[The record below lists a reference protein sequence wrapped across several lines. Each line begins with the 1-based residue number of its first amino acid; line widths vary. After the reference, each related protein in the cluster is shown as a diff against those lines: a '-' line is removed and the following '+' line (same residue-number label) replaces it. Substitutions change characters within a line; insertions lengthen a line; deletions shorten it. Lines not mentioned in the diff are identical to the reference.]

1 MKGETDATVIKNF
14 NNEATSISTKLGH
27 SICKLCF
34 DVIKMSEVSLNDDY
48 SEGGVKSGSVKSE
61 SDSFLDDDSEPGS
74 ALARQLLDALTPAAL
89 SKLRRAFRKTKERS
103 QSQDIDRRV
112 EEVMRLAAAEEGIEF
127 APTAPHTSLALS
139 LDREGFILAI
149 NNIFGRHRY
158 EPHANA
164 LFNSLDAWGAGRVW
178 WRQLLAHLLVTAP
191 PRWTPL
197 KDVTVKKLQHCK
209 RETIV
214 KFVTIETNESFCY
227 AAVSRG
233 GRVGLYDG
241 RLKLLQSY
249 EVFYDRTGV
258 RKRVKNCWI
267 TDAIYMSDSL
277 SFLLAASDRSLAVY
291 DASTLAHALRY
302 CITGLPH
309 IPTCVA
315 YLRSSLCSYAELA
328 LGTARG
334 DIVRVRFRHALPAAD
349 TATIYFWRELSS
361 PPYTSYISITTWRRV
376 HVRAVRRLGYSGN
389 VVWSCSHDSDVS
401 VRARHMPG
409 KLDDYVFKVQ
419 RGVSCFHVV
428 PALHMLA
435 TGSAD
440 GTVRLWDMTQSSPFA
455 KLPAPAR
462 AAVLDVKVIADMEVV
477 IAFCSNCWLHIWDL
491 NEESLLQT
499 IKIKFPFLGVLGK
512 KVEFGAYC
520 IHPGP
525 ALKKTVA
532 AESPS
537 TSRGS
542 SVARGSSGGL
552 QLLEEEDEEIKD
564 MRDVEYSLS
573 HRAAILVTCCD
584 YVCTVPLAE
593 STEPRPAPGDTLQA
607 RRPHAWDVPLSST
620 ATSTPRH
627 HSLGPSKSL
636 QYSHTPRS
644 RTPTPLGAHTPRSRT
659 PRLLGAHTP
668 RSRTPR
674 PLEAQTPRS
683 PSRTPFDKLPE
694 LPAKLPIEDLD
705 LEKLLEN
712 AGLQGILEKDF
723 VLMKGLKH
731 DLNMKLAEMEAN
743 REAMASAVAA
753 GAPYLA
759 LRTYEMEPLA
769 PIDEMTDAYARAMR
783 LFPPSS
789 TMGTPTGS
797 TGSTPRRARSRTST
811 NV

>member
-1 MKGETDATVIKNF
+1 M
-14 NNEATSISTKLGH
+14 ISTKLGH

-48 SEGGVKSGSVKSE
+48 SEGGVKNGSLRSE
-61 SDSFLDDDSEPGS
+61 SEDSLLDEDSEPGS

-89 SKLRRAFRKTKERS
+89 SKLRRAFRRTKDNSR
-103 QSQDIDRRV
+103 SQDIDRRV
-112 EEVMRLAAAEEGIEF
+112 EDVMRLAAAEEGIEF
-127 APTAPHTSLALS
+127 APAPSHTSLALS
-139 LDREGFILAI
+139 LDREGFIQAI
-149 NNIFGRHRY
+149 NNIFGTSLLIITMSEASTSPPHLAHLTHHRY
-158 EPHANA
+158 EPHANS

-178 WRQLLAHLLVTAP
+178 WHQLLARLLVTAP

-214 KFVTIETNESFCY
+214 KFVTIETNTSFCY

-241 RLKLLQSY
+241 RLKLLHSY

-315 YLRSSLCSYAELA
+315 YLPSSLSSYAELG

-334 DIVRVRFRHALPAAD
+334 DVVRVRFRHSLPAAD

-376 HVRAVRRLGYSGN
+376 HARAVRRLGYSGN

-419 RGVSCFHVV
+419 RGVTCFHVV

-440 GTVRLWDMTQSSPFA
+440 GTVRLWDITQSSPFA
-455 KLPAPAR
+455 KLLAPAR

-525 ALKKTVA
+525 ALKKTVS

-552 QLLEEEDEEIKD
+552 LLLEEEEEEIKD
-564 MRDVEYSLS
+564 KRDVYYLATEDLRLKIYLSSREYSLS
-573 HRAAILVTCCD
+573 HRAAVLVTCCD
-584 YVCTVPLAE
+584 CVCTVPLAE
-593 STEPRPAPGDTLQA
+593 PAEPRPPPGDTLQA
-607 RRPHAWDVPLSST
+607 RRPHAWDIPLSTT
-620 ATSTPRH
+620 ATSTPRR
-627 HSLGPSKSL
+627 HSLHPS
-636 QYSHTPRS
+636 YTPRP
-644 RTPTPLGAHTPRSRT
+644 RTPGPLGAHTPRSRT
-659 PRLLGAHTP
+659 PGPLEAHTP
-668 RSRTPR
+668 RSR
-674 PLEAQTPRS
+674 
-683 PSRTPFDKLPE
+683 SRTPFDKLPE

-705 LEKLLEN
+705 LETLLEN
-712 AGLQGILEKDF
+712 AGLRGILEKDF

-769 PIDEMTDAYARAMR
+769 PVDEMTDAYARVMR
-783 LFPPSS
+783 LLMFK
-789 TMGTPTGS
+789 
-797 TGSTPRRARSRTST
+797 
-811 NV
+811 

>member
-1 MKGETDATVIKNF
+1 
-14 NNEATSISTKLGH
+14 
-27 SICKLCF
+27 
-34 DVIKMSEVSLNDDY
+34 MSEVSFNDEY
-48 SEGGVKSGSVKSE
+48 SEGGLKSGSVKSE
-61 SDSFLDDDSEPGS
+61 SEDSLLDEDSEPGS
-74 ALARQLLDALTPAAL
+74 ALARQLLDALAPAAL
-89 SKLRRAFRKTKERS
+89 SKLRRAFRRTKENSR
-103 QSQDIDRRV
+103 SQDIDRRV

-127 APTAPHTSLALS
+127 APAPPHTSLALS
-139 LDREGFILAI
+139 LDREGFIQAI
-149 NNIFGRHRY
+149 NNIFGQHKY

-164 LFNSLDAWGAGRVW
+164 LFNSLDAWGAGRIW
-178 WRQLLAHLLVTAP
+178 WRQLLARLLVMAP
-191 PRWTPL
+191 PRWTPP
-197 KDVTVKKLQHCK
+197 KDITVKKLQHCK

-214 KFVTIETNESFCY
+214 KLVTIETTESFCY
-227 AAVSRG
+227 AAVTRG

-241 RLKLLQSY
+241 RLKLLHSY

-315 YLRSSLCSYAELA
+315 YLPSSLSSYAELA

-334 DIVRVRFRHALPAAD
+334 DIVRVRFRHSLPAAD
-349 TATIYFWRELSS
+349 TATIYFWREISS
-361 PPYTSYISITTWRRV
+361 PPHTSYISITTWRRV
-376 HVRAVRRLGYSGN
+376 HTRAVRRLGYSGN

-419 RGVSCFHVV
+419 RGVSCFHVI

-440 GTVRLWDMTQSSPFA
+440 GTVRLWDITQPSPFA
-455 KLPAPAR
+455 KLPSPGR

-477 IAFCSNCWLHIWDL
+477 VAFCNNCWLHIWDL

-525 ALKKTVA
+525 ALKRTVA

-552 QLLEEEDEEIKD
+552 QLLEEEEEEIKD
-564 MRDVEYSLS
+564 NRDVEYSLS
-573 HRAAILVTCCD
+573 HRAAIVVTCCD
-584 YVCTVPLAE
+584 CVCTIPL
-593 STEPRPAPGDTLQA
+593 TEPAEHRPPPGDTLQA
-607 RRPHAWDVPLSST
+607 RRPHAWDVPMSST
-620 ATSTPRH
+620 DTSTPRR
-627 HSLGPSKSL
+627 HSLRPSQSL
-636 QYSHTPRS
+636 QPS
-644 RTPTPLGAHTPRSRT
+644 LTPRSRT
-659 PRLLGAHTP
+659 PRPHGAHTP

-674 PLEAQTPRS
+674 PLGAHTPRS
-683 PSRTPFDKLPE
+683 RSRTPFDKLPE
-694 LPAKLPIEDLD
+694 LPVKLPIEDLD

-759 LRTYEMEPLA
+759 LRTYEMEPIA
-769 PIDEMTDAYARAMR
+769 PVDEMTDAYARAMR

-789 TMGTPTGS
+789 TVGTPTGS
-797 TGSTPRRARSRTST
+797 TGSTPRRGRSRTST

>member
-1 MKGETDATVIKNF
+1 
-14 NNEATSISTKLGH
+14 
-27 SICKLCF
+27 
-34 DVIKMSEVSLNDDY
+34 MSEASINDDY
-48 SEGGVKSGSVKSE
+48 SEGGLKSGSVKSE
-61 SDSFLDDDSEPGS
+61 SEDSLLDEDSEPGLRS

-89 SKLRRAFRKTKERS
+89 SKLRRTFRKTKES
-103 QSQDIDRRV
+103 SQDIDRRV

-127 APTAPHTSLALS
+127 APPAPHTSLALS
-139 LDREGFILAI
+139 LDREGFVKAI
-149 NNIFGRHRY
+149 NNIFGQHRY

-164 LFNSLDAWGAGRVW
+164 LFNALDGWGAGRVW
-178 WRQLLAHLLVTAP
+178 WRQLLARLLLTAP

-197 KDVTVKKLQHCK
+197 KDVAVKTLQHCK

-214 KFVTIETNESFCY
+214 KMVTIETSSSFCY

-241 RLKLLQSY
+241 RLKLLHSY

-315 YLRSSLCSYAELA
+315 YLPSSLSAYAELA

-334 DIVRVRFRHALPAAD
+334 DIVRVRFRHALPAAE
-349 TATIYFWRELSS
+349 TTTVYFWRELSS
-361 PPYTSYISITTWRRV
+361 PPHTSYISITTWRRA
-376 HVRAVRRLGYSGN
+376 HARAVRRVGFCGN
-389 VVWSCSHDSDVS
+389 VVWSCSHDGDVS

-440 GTVRLWDMTQSSPFA
+440 GAVRLWDITQSSPFA

-477 IAFCSNCWLHIWDL
+477 IAFCNNCWLHIWDL
-491 NEESLLQT
+491 NEETLLQT

-525 ALKKTVA
+525 ALKKTITT
-532 AESPS
+532 ESPS

-542 SVARGSSGGL
+542 SVTRSSSGGL
-552 QLLEEEDEEIKD
+552 QLLEEEEEEIQD
-564 MRDVEYSLS
+564 TRDLEYSLS

-584 YVCTVPLAE
+584 CVCTIPLAE
-593 STEPRPAPGDTLQA
+593 PAEPRPPPGDTLQA
-607 RRPHAWDVPLSST
+607 RRPHAWDVPLPST
-620 ATSTPRH
+620 APSTPRR
-627 HSLGPSKSL
+627 HSLRPSQSL
-636 QYSHTPRS
+636 QPLYTPRL
-644 RTPTPLGAHTPRSRT
+644 RTPRPPGAHTPRSRT
-659 PRLLGAHTP
+659 PRSSGVLRPLEDHTP
-668 RSRTPR
+668 RSR
-674 PLEAQTPRS
+674 
-683 PSRTPFDKLPE
+683 SRTPFDKLPE
-694 LPAKLPIEDLD
+694 LPVKLPVEDLD

-743 REAMASAVAA
+743 RETVSKETS
-753 GAPYLA
+753 LQQKCH
-759 LRTYEMEPLA
+759 
-769 PIDEMTDAYARAMR
+769 PIFRC
-783 LFPPSS
+783 L
-789 TMGTPTGS
+789 
-797 TGSTPRRARSRTST
+797 
-811 NV
+811 

>member
-1 MKGETDATVIKNF
+1 
-14 NNEATSISTKLGH
+14 
-27 SICKLCF
+27 
-34 DVIKMSEVSLNDDY
+34 MSEVFIYDDY
-48 SEGGVKSGSVKSE
+48 SEGGVKSGSLKSE
-61 SDSFLDDDSEPGS
+61 SEDSLLDEDSEPGS

-89 SKLRRAFRKTKERS
+89 SKLRRAFRKTKENSR
-103 QSQDIDRRV
+103 SQDIDRRV

-127 APTAPHTSLALS
+127 APAPPHTSLVLS
-139 LDREGFILAI
+139 LDREGFIQSI
-149 NNIFGRHRY
+149 NNIFGTSLLIITIY

-178 WRQLLAHLLVTAP
+178 WRQLLARLLVTAP
-191 PRWTPL
+191 PRFTPL
-197 KDVTVKKLQHCK
+197 KDITVKKLQHCK

-214 KFVTIETNESFCY
+214 KLVGIETSVSFCY

-241 RLKLLQSY
+241 RLKLLHSY

-309 IPTCVA
+309 IATCVA
-315 YLRSSLCSYAELA
+315 YLPSSMSSYAELG

-334 DIVRVRFRHALPAAD
+334 DIVRVRLRHALPAAD

-361 PPYTSYISITTWRRV
+361 SPHTSYISITTWRRV
-376 HVRAVRRLGYSGN
+376 HSRAVRRIGYSGN

-440 GTVRLWDMTQSSPFA
+440 GTVRLWDITQSSPFA
-455 KLPAPAR
+455 KLPTPGR

-552 QLLEEEDEEIKD
+552 QLLEEEHEEIEHK
-564 MRDVEYSLS
+564 RDVEYSLS

-584 YVCTVPLAE
+584 CVCTVPLAE
-593 STEPRPAPGDTLQA
+593 PAEPRPPPGDTLQA
-607 RRPHAWDVPLSST
+607 RRPHAWDIPLSSI
-620 ATSTPRH
+620 ATSTPRRY
-627 HSLGPSKSL
+627 SLRPSQFL
-636 QYSHTPRS
+636 QPSHTPRS
-644 RTPTPLGAHTPRSRT
+644 RTPGP
-659 PRLLGAHTP
+659 LGAHTP

-674 PLEAQTPRS
+674 PLGAHTPRS
-683 PSRTPFDKLPE
+683 RSRTPFDKLPE

-705 LEKLLEN
+705 LETLLEN

-731 DLNMKLAEMEAN
+731 DLNMKLAEIEAN
-743 REAMASAVAA
+743 REAVVSTVEHGGHANGQHRFDS
-753 GAPYLA
+753 
-759 LRTYEMEPLA
+759 
-769 PIDEMTDAYARAMR
+769 
-783 LFPPSS
+783 PS
-789 TMGTPTGS
+789 
-797 TGSTPRRARSRTST
+797 RS
-811 NV
+811 